1 MKIKRELDRD
11 GRLFVQLQE
20 IVPVTSGISKVHGWL
35 QFSDGEQDRLYP
47 MQTQF
52 VTVGE
57 GQICVSATA
66 MVELEYVFLYGSAK
80 KTITVVPQLLW
91 ENTRKEFSEAAFT
104 LDGTYFARTRS
115 QKLGIRTEVADPLRL
130 ADVDRKKPFGVK
142 VHGFFMWITAICSLP
157 IMLMEGYLAQKD
169 YFPLQLEGKTA
180 KGKKAVIFHANNKIR
195 RFTGVSF
202 SVREFKTNYFAK
214 KYDKYCRKPVKSNQV
229 LFLSERRVEENG
241 NLDLVRNALKQESQV
256 EVVEFLET
264 ATVDKLSF
272 GQLRRA
278 AKLAAAS
285 KVIVLEDF
293 YPQLHALN
301 IRKETKVV
309 QLWHACGAFKTF
321 GFTRLGK
328 AGGPEANLGNHRN
341 YDQVYVSGSGI
352 VPFYSEAFAIPEKNV
367 LPIGVPRTD
376 IFFDA
381 HYKESMKEKWYEKY
395 PEWVGKKMVM
405 FAPTFRGAGNKEAF
419 YPFEMMDIGRFMK
432 SMPEDCIL
440 ILKHHPFIK
449 EKMEIPKE
457 YENRVFDLSE
467 GAAINELLFL
477 TDLLITDYSSSI
489 FEAALLRIP
498 MVFYV
503 FDKEAYLEERD
514 IYGDFDQ
521 FVPGKQAKTQEELEL
536 VVKEVLEKE
545 KNTGDLAQFREM
557 YLSALDGNST
567 RRVTEQVIGLMK

>member
-1 MKIKRELDRD
+1 M
-11 GRLFVQLQE
+11 
-20 IVPVTSGISKVHGWL
+20 
-35 QFSDGEQDRLYP
+35 
-47 MQTQF
+47 
-52 VTVGE
+52 
-57 GQICVSATA
+57 
-66 MVELEYVFLYGSAK
+66 
-80 KTITVVPQLLW
+80 
-91 ENTRKEFSEAAFT
+91 
-104 LDGTYFARTRS
+104 
-115 QKLGIRTEVADPLRL
+115 
-130 ADVDRKKPFGVK
+130 
-142 VHGFFMWITAICSLP
+142 
-157 IMLMEGYLAQKD
+157 
-169 YFPLQLEGKTA
+169 
-180 KGKKAVIFHANNKIR
+180 
-195 RFTGVSF
+195 
-202 SVREFKTNYFAK
+202 
-214 KYDKYCRKPVKSNQV
+214 
-229 LFLSERRVEENG
+229 
-241 NLDLVRNALKQESQV
+241 DLVRKALKQESQV